1 MATPASAGKRVTAAG
16 VTLEPPTGWK
26 PSKQPD
32 RGAKLVNPGGDIL
45 WRFFAT
51 EAATDFTA
59 WFDDAWRSITSA
71 HSNVQASDAG

>member
-1 MATPASAGKRVTAAG
+1 M
-16 VTLEPPTGWK
+16 TLEPPTGWK

-32 RGAKLVNPGGDIL
+32 GGAKLVNPGGDIL